1 MRRPEVHKILIAAFL
16 LIIFAAPLVTR
27 NLHSHGNLA
36 SVKEGS
42 LSHKSL
48 VQPVKPCLICSF
60 ASENSISKTS
70 ERFIFIQ
77 DSDAVCINPDIEVP
91 VKPRFEYFLLRAPPY
106 YS

>member
-1 MRRPEVHKILIAAFL
+1 MRRNYIHNALPA
-16 LIIFAAPLVTR
+16 IFMLMVFTAPLVIK
-27 NLHSHGNLA
+27 NLHHHVNSRAISYA
-36 SVKEGS
+36 SS
-42 LSHKSL
+42 SQKSFSES
-48 VQPVKPCLICSF
+48 VNPCLICSF

-77 DSDAVCINPDIEVP
+77 DTNAVCINPDIEIP